1 MNDLEKAKLLIENK
15 NNSLVDISRKYN
27 IPVQTL
33 RNLRHDPSKMKKR
46 VGSEFIC
53 LHKYMT
59 NNLLRKNKCPLKG
72 AKKGHKF
79 GSTRRKLILVDT
91 IQKAYN
97 TVISIQVQLYQ

>member
-1 MNDLEKAKLLIENK
+1 
-15 NNSLVDISRKYN
+15 
-27 IPVQTL
+27 
-33 RNLRHDPSKMKKR
+33 
-46 VGSEFIC
+46 
-53 LHKYMT
+53 MT

-97 TVISIQVQLYQ
+97 TRINNYDLSLYPLNNNDINNLVIEKPLLVLDRKLEYSGHTS